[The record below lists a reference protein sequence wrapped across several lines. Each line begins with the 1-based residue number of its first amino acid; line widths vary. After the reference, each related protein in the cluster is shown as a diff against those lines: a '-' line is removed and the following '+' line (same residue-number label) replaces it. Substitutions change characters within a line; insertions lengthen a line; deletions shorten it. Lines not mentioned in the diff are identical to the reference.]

1 MNAPHKPPVGSG
13 QALAYPSL
21 LTKIL
26 EQIPVRVFWKDAE
39 LRYLGCNTLFARDAG
54 FASPE
59 EVIGKDD
66 FQMVWHE
73 QAELYRADDL
83 KVISSGQPKL
93 DYEEPQTGSDG
104 RAIWLRTSKVPIR
117 DGDGKII
124 GMLGL
129 YVDITTRKQSE
140 LALHNANRALRAIS
154 ACNEAMFRAKTESD
168 LLNAVCALIVEI
180 GEYRMSWIGYA
191 NDDAEKSVTPA
202 AMHGIE
208 DGYLES
214 RQFSWDANNPAGRGP
229 TGNSIRTGK
238 AQINQ
243 NFLTNPALGPWREAA
258 LQRGYQSSIALPLAG
273 NKGTFGALVIYAQE
287 PDAFNAG
294 EVALLEDL
302 SKDLSFGI
310 ETMRT
315 RTERDRIA
323 EENQRQLIA
332 QQQSL
337 KDFVR
342 VIASTVE
349 MRDPYT
355 AGHQYRVSQLAVA
368 IGRGMGLSE
377 HTVNGLELAAMVH
390 DVGQI
395 NVPAEILCRPGKLSN
410 FEYLLIKQHPQTGY
424 DTLKDIEFPWPIAT
438 IVLQHHERLDGS
450 GYPQGL
456 KGDQILLESRIM
468 AVADVTEA
476 MSSHRPYRPA
486 RPLEAVI
493 DELQSGSGSRYD
505 KAAVDAC
512 LNLLRE
518 KKFTF
523 ST

>member
-1 MNAPHKPPVGSG
+1 
-13 QALAYPSL
+13 
-21 LTKIL
+21 
-26 EQIPVRVFWKDAE
+26 
-39 LRYLGCNTLFARDAG
+39 
-54 FASPE
+54 
-59 EVIGKDD
+59 
-66 FQMVWHE
+66 
-73 QAELYRADDL
+73 
-83 KVISSGQPKL
+83 
-93 DYEEPQTGSDG
+93 
-104 RAIWLRTSKVPIR
+104 
-117 DGDGKII
+117 
-124 GMLGL
+124 
-129 YVDITTRKQSE
+129 
-140 LALHNANRALRAIS
+140 
-154 ACNEAMFRAKTESD
+154 
-168 LLNAVCALIVEI
+168 
-180 GEYRMSWIGYA
+180 
-191 NDDAEKSVTPA
+191 
-202 AMHGIE
+202 
-208 DGYLES
+208 
-214 RQFSWDANNPAGRGP
+214 
-229 TGNSIRTGK
+229 
-238 AQINQ
+238 
-243 NFLTNPALGPWREAA
+243 
-258 LQRGYQSSIALPLAG
+258 
-273 NKGTFGALVIYAQE
+273 
-287 PDAFNAG
+287 
-294 EVALLEDL
+294 
-302 SKDLSFGI
+302 
-310 ETMRT
+310 MRT

-512 LNLLRE
+512 LNPLRA